1 MSNTDDV
8 NVTHADN
15 QPEPAQAMAVAGFLA
30 RYCSATRRSYA
41 SDLRVFSSWCQD
53 GNLSLL
59 THPAGLDMRN
69 ES

>member
-1 MSNTDDV
+1 
-8 NVTHADN
+8 
-15 QPEPAQAMAVAGFLA
+15 MAVAGFLA
-30 RYCSATRRSYA
+30 RYCSATRRSY

-59 THPAGLDMRN
+59 THLAGLDMRN